1 MTDSAPHLN
10 LSGKLLI
17 AMPGMGDPRFVHTV
31 IFICAHSGEGAMGL
45 IVNRPAEDL
54 NPGDLLEQL
63 DIETEGDGMP
73 GRIHIGGPVASERG
87 FVLHSGEYVIT
98 ESTLRV
104 SEEFGMTA
112 TREILEDMAS
122 GRGPARALLALGYA
136 GWAPGQLE
144 AEIGQNGWLNCD
156 ASPDL
161 VFSPADSRKWE
172 RALATL
178 GIDPLA
184 LSASAGRA

>member
-1 MTDSAPHLN
+1 
-10 LSGKLLI
+10 
-17 AMPGMGDPRFVHTV
+17 
-31 IFICAHSGEGAMGL
+31 
-45 IVNRPAEDL
+45 
-54 NPGDLLEQL
+54 
-63 DIETEGDGMP
+63 
-73 GRIHIGGPVASERG
+73 
-87 FVLHSGEYVIT
+87 
-98 ESTLRV
+98 
-104 SEEFGMTA
+104 MTA

-144 AEIGQNGWLNCD
+144 SEIGQNGWLNCD

>member
-1 MTDSAPHLN
+1 
-10 LSGKLLI
+10 
-17 AMPGMGDPRFVHTV
+17 
-31 IFICAHSGEGAMGL
+31 MGL
-45 IVNRPAEDL
+45 IVNRPAESLDL
-54 NPGDLLEQL
+54 DDLLEQL
-63 DIETEGDGMP
+63 DIETDGDHLP
-73 GRIHIGGPVASERG
+73 DRIHIGGPVANERG

-104 SEEFGMTA
+104 NADFGMTA

-144 AEIGQNGWLNCD
+144 AEIAQNGWLDCD

-161 VFSPADSRKWE
+161 VFSTADSRKWE
-172 RALATL
+172 RALGTL